1 MKEITDNII
10 LKNPFNGS
18 HVKVSKCVSEN
29 RLTKDSVKL
38 MLDTLAIEDENEFYV
53 LFESGVL
60 IKKERSKFRT
70 SDYLKGNKLTKI
82 KECYEKV

>member
-1 MKEITDNII
+1 MKEITDII